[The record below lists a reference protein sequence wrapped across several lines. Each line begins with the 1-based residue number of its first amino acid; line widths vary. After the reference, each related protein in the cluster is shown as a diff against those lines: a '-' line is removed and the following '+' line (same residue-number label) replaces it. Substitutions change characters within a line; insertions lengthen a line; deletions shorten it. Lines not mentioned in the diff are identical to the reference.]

1 MLSAA
6 LIPKIGFNECLCE
19 AKDIYILSQAIRVV
33 QDSTVS
39 QECIDNT
46 ISELVDRYCLE
57 DFLLIEGSGIGTFRI
72 DNNED
77 CTVFKIYS

>member
-1 MLSAA
+1 MAVDVNEFIKRSRKKIRMLSAA

-57 DFLLIEGSGIGTFRI
+57 DFLFHP
-72 DNNED
+72 
-77 CTVFKIYS
+77 